1 MEREGS
7 PSNNS
12 VALKEPLATLDPFIA
27 GIFGRQK
34 NSVVEDELEMY
45 LTEDIE
51 YSSIN
56 SLSYW
61 AVKKTIW
68 PHLARMAMD
77 YLAITATSAS
87 SERVFSVGRDL
98 LGICRFRLKVSTM
111 EWCVC
116 LRSWLRSGLQLS
128 GTRFTEE
135 KNEDQVIDEVMLS
148 DADDESVDDDVDSE
162 LDVSMSGE

>member
-1 MEREGS
+1 MELDGS
-7 PSNNS
+7 PSSSSVNS
-12 VALKEPLATLDPFIA
+12 KEPQGALDPFIA
-27 GIFGRQK
+27 GIFGRK
-34 NSVVEDELEMY
+34 KSSVLEDELEMY
-45 LTEDIE
+45 LAEDIE

-68 PHLARMAMD
+68 PHLSRMAMD

-98 LGICRFRLKVSTM
+98 LGICRFRLKVATM

-128 GTRFTEE
+128 GTRFNEE
-135 KNEDQVIDEVMLS
+135 KTEDQVIDEVMLS
-148 DADDESVDDDVDSE
+148 DADDDESE